1 MSRLF
6 FWPSFVFVAKTMGCM
21 NISRF
26 HRYTVV
32 LATALMGLCAPHL
45 AAAKVAEANERGF
58 VVRHMVEIPSRVDK
72 TWDTVLDPAGWWD
85 SAHTWSGDAAN
96 LSIDPKAGGCFCEL
110 LPNDTSP
117 RAAPKGSVEHMRVVY
132 IERPR
137 VLRMTGALGPLQSE
151 AVNGT
156 LTIQLKPR
164 DGEGEDTVL
173 LLEYVVGGYM
183 RQPVEAMAGSV
194 DAMLGAQ
201 LERLASELGGAFA
214 KAFPGGD
221 LGLDPAPEADVK
233 DEAKVEEAPDGI
245 EPLAPEPPAGE
256 VIER

>member
-1 MSRLF
+1 M
-6 FWPSFVFVAKTMGCM
+6 K
-21 NISRF
+21 ISRF
-26 HRYTVV
+26 RHRTAV
-32 LATALMGLCAPHL
+32 LAAATLGLGAPYL
-45 AAAKVAEANERGF
+45 AEAKVAEVNERGF
-58 VVRHMVEIPSRVDK
+58 VVRHMVEIPSSVDK
-72 TWDTVLDPAGWWD
+72 SWDAVVHPAGWWD

-110 LPNDTSP
+110 LPHDTSP
-117 RAAPKGSVEHMRVVY
+117 RGAPKGSVEHMRVVY

-164 DGEGEDTVL
+164 DGEGDATVL

-183 RQPVEAMAGSV
+183 RQPVERMAGSV
-194 DAMLGAQ
+194 DTMLGAQ
-201 LERLASELGGAFA
+201 LERLTSELGGAFA
-214 KAFPGGD
+214 QAFPGGD
-221 LGLDPAPEADVK
+221 LGLDPVPEADLKV
-233 DEAKVEEAPDGI
+233 EAKVEEAPVGI
-245 EPLAPEPPAGE
+245 EPLAPEPPEGE

>member
-1 MSRLF
+1 
-6 FWPSFVFVAKTMGCM
+6 M

-32 LATALMGLCAPHL
+32 LATALIGLCAPHL
-45 AAAKVAEANERGF
+45 AQAKVAEANTRGF
-58 VVRHMVEIPSRVDK
+58 VVRHMVEIPSGVDK
-72 TWDTVLDPAGWWD
+72 TWETVLDPAEWWD

-96 LSIDPKAGGCFCEL
+96 LSIDPRAGGCFCEL
-110 LPNDTSP
+110 LPHDASP

-137 VLRMTGALGPLQSE
+137 LLRMTGALGPLQSE

-164 DGEGEDTVL
+164 GGEGQDTVL

-201 LERLASELGGAFA
+201 LERLTSELGGAFA
-214 KAFPGGD
+214 RAFPGGD
-221 LGLDPAPEADVK
+221 LGLDPVPDTDAKENAD
-233 DEAKVEEAPDGI
+233 AEEAPDGV
-245 EPLAPEPPAGE
+245 EPLAPEPPEGE